1 MKATDLLAKF
11 LKKNGVKNVF
21 GLQGG
26 AVAHIFD
33 SLEKS
38 KINVIYTHH
47 EQCASFSCCFIFKSI
62 R

>member
-11 LKKNGVKNVF
+11 LKKNNVRNVF

-33 SLEKS
+33 SIEKA
-38 KINVIYTHH
+38 KIKVTYTHH
-47 EQCASFSCCFIFKSI
+47 EQCAS
-62 R
+62 